1 MGIRWRSFIPRFLQR
16 KSSSVNRLIAAWFL
30 GEPVWTPTDFG
41 NLAREGFEK
50 NVWVYRCVMSIA
62 QAGSSVPWILY
73 RKDRT
78 GTLKELYHHPFLD
91 LWNRPNPMMSKQ
103 QFLEN
108 VIAFQLLAGN
118 AYIQEAG
125 PKNGPPMEL
134 WVLRPDRVR
143 IIAGRDGIAG
153 YEYKIDEQLK
163 QKFPPD
169 IITHFKLFS
178 ALDDWYGLSPIQVA
192 ARGID
197 ADNFANAW
205 NASLFQNGARP
216 SGAMITEGTLS
227 EEQYKRLKQEIR
239 EQYSGMKNSGRP
251 MLLEGGLDWKEMS
264 LSPKDMDFIESKKL
278 SRLEICAAFGVP
290 PELLGDHEHA
300 TYSNYQEARKAFYQD
315 TVIPILVRIRD
326 KINSHILPKFGDNLY
341 LDIDRDEI
349 DALQED
355 RDRVWDRA
363 IRAVQYGIL
372 EVNEAREAMGYEAI
386 DGGNVRYVPASVL
399 PEGEDAPDWDDLL
412 GGGSSSSD
420 PDDDGGGSS
429 SSDPDDDKSL
439 ELKGL
444 NLQTPIQK
452 KQYWRAFDRRRIG
465 YYGAVGKQI
474 KKRFEQEMKGV
485 LKAFDEGGPDEV
497 DIYLNDNAIEWS
509 KTLTAVYMTVMKA
522 FGDSVYQYLMS
533 KNGSVSLEKK
543 EFDVFNEAVQR
554 FISETVAN
562 KVVNINDNTKKLIKN
577 IVHAGFEEQ
586 LTVPEIRDKIEK
598 LYLEQIIPNRSMV
611 IARTEVIS
619 ASNAGSHYAAKQ
631 TGLELEKEWVAT
643 ADDRTRD
650 THEEVNGQRV
660 PIDEPFKVGV
670 SELMFPGD
678 PNGEPEEV
686 IQCRCTEVYHTVKS

>member
-1 MGIRWRSFIPRFLQR
+1 MKLRDFIPPILQR
-16 KSSSVNRLIAAWFL
+16 KATRVNRLIAAWL
-30 GEPVWTPTDFG
+30 IGEPVWTPADFE
-41 NLAREGFEK
+41 NLAREGFER
-50 NVWVYRCVMSIA
+50 NVWVYRSIMSVA
-62 QAGSSVPWILY
+62 QAGSSVPWVLY
-73 RKDRT
+73 QRQRSGK
-78 GTLKELYHHPFLD
+78 LKELTDHPFLD
-91 LWNRPNPMMSKQ
+91 LWKRPNPTMSKQ

-118 AYIQEAG
+118 SYVLESG

-143 IIAGRDGIAG
+143 VIAGRDGVAG
-153 YEYKIDEQLK
+153 YEYKVDDSLK
-163 QKFPPD
+163 ERLPAD
-169 IITHFKLFS
+169 VVTHFKMFS

-205 NASLFQNGARP
+205 NASMFQNGARP
-216 SGAMITEGTLS
+216 SGAMVTENTLG
-227 EEQYKRLKQEIR
+227 EDQYKRLKQEIR

-278 SRLEICAAFGVP
+278 SRMEICAAFGVP

-315 TVIPILVRIRD
+315 TVIPILIRIRD

-355 RDRVWDRA
+355 RDKVWDRA
-363 IRAVQYGIL
+363 IRAVQAGLL

-386 DGGNVRYVPASVL
+386 EGGNVRYVPASVF
-399 PEGEDAPDWDDLL
+399 PEGEDAPDWDNLL
-412 GGGSSSSD
+412 GNDSSSAEND
-420 PDDDGGGSS
+420 A
-429 SSDPDDDKSL
+429 DPDDDKSL

-452 KQYWRAFDRRRIG
+452 KQYWRAFDRRRTG

-497 DIYLNDNAIEWS
+497 DIYLDENAREWS

-522 FGDSVYQYLMS
+522 FGDSVYRALVGKS
-533 KNGSVSLEKK
+533 SNDSLQQKQDDV
-543 EFDVFNEAVQR
+543 FDVFNEAVQN
-554 FISETVAN
+554 FISTTVAN
-562 KVVNINDNTKKLIKN
+562 KVVNINETTKKLIKD
-577 IVHAGFEEQ
+577 IVEAGFEEQ
-586 LTVPEIRDKIEK
+586 LTVPEIRDKIEE

-619 ASNAGSHYAAKQ
+619 ASNAGSRYAAKQ

-650 THEEVNGQRV
+650 THAEVDGQRV
-660 PIDEPFKVGV
+660 PIDEPYFVGG

-678 PNGEPEEV
+678 PNGEPGEV

>member
-1 MGIRWRSFIPRFLQR
+1 MKLRDFIPPILQKKATR
-16 KSSSVNRLIAAWFL
+16 VNRLIAAWL
-30 GEPVWTPTDFG
+30 IGEPVWTPADFE
-41 NLAREGFEK
+41 NLAREGFER
-50 NVWVYRCVMSIA
+50 NIWVYRSIMSVA
-62 QAGSSVPWILY
+62 QAGSSVPWVLY
-73 RKDRT
+73 QRQRSGK
-78 GTLKELYHHPFLD
+78 LKELTDHPFLD
-91 LWNRPNPMMSKQ
+91 LWKRPNPTMSKQ

-118 AYIQEAG
+118 SYVLESG

-143 IIAGRDGIAG
+143 VIAGRDGVAG
-153 YEYKIDEQLK
+153 YEYKVDDSLK
-163 QKFPPD
+163 ENLPAD
-169 IITHFKLFS
+169 VVTHFKMFS

-205 NASLFQNGARP
+205 NASMFQNGARP
-216 SGAMITEGTLS
+216 SGAMVTENTLG
-227 EEQYKRLKQEIR
+227 EDQYKRLKQEIR

-278 SRLEICAAFGVP
+278 SRMEICAAFGVP
-290 PELLGDHEHA
+290 PELVGDHEHA

-355 RDRVWDRA
+355 RDKVWDRA

-386 DGGNVRYVPASVL
+386 EGGNVRYVPASVL

-412 GGGSSSSD
+412 GGGSS
-420 PDDDGGGSS
+420 G
-429 SSDPDDDKSL
+429 SDPDDDKSL

-452 KQYWRAFDRRRIG
+452 KQYWRAFDRRRTG

-474 KKRFEQEMKGV
+474 KKRFKQEMKGV

-497 DIYLNDNAIEWS
+497 DIYLDENAREWS

-522 FGDSVYQYLMS
+522 FGDSVYRALVGKS
-533 KNGSVSLEKK
+533 SNDSLQQKQDDV
-543 EFDVFNEAVQR
+543 FDVFNEAVQN
-554 FISETVAN
+554 FISTTVAN
-562 KVVNINDNTKKLIKN
+562 KVVNINETTKKLIKD
-577 IVHAGFEEQ
+577 IVEAGFEEQ

-619 ASNAGSHYAAKQ
+619 ASNAGSRYAAKQ

-650 THEEVNGQRV
+650 THAEVDGQRV
-660 PIDEPFKVGV
+660 PIDEPFKVGG

-678 PNGEPEEV
+678 PNGEPGEV

>member
-1 MGIRWRSFIPRFLQR
+1 MKLRDFIPPILQKKATR
-16 KSSSVNRLIAAWFL
+16 VNRLIAAWL
-30 GEPVWTPTDFG
+30 IGEPVWTPADFE
-41 NLAREGFEK
+41 NLAREGFER
-50 NVWVYRCVMSIA
+50 NIWVYRSIMSVA
-62 QAGSSVPWILY
+62 QAGSSIPWILY
-73 RKDRT
+73 QRQRSGK
-78 GTLKELYHHPFLD
+78 LKELTDHPFLD
-91 LWNRPNPMMSKQ
+91 LWKRPNPTMSKQ

-118 AYIQEAG
+118 SYVLEAG

-143 IIAGRDGIAG
+143 VIAGRDGVAG
-153 YEYKIDEQLK
+153 YEYKVDDSLK
-163 QKFPPD
+163 ERLPAD
-169 IITHFKLFS
+169 VVTHFKMFS

-205 NASLFQNGARP
+205 NASMFQNGARP
-216 SGAMITEGTLS
+216 SGAMVTENTLG
-227 EEQYKRLKQEIR
+227 EDQYKRLKQEIR

-278 SRLEICAAFGVP
+278 SRMEICAAFGVP
-290 PELLGDHEHA
+290 PELVGDHEHA

-355 RDRVWDRA
+355 RDKVWDRA

-386 DGGNVRYVPASVL
+386 EGGNVRYVPASVL
-399 PEGEDAPDWDDLL
+399 PEGEDAPDWDVLL
-412 GGGSSSSD
+412 GGGSS
-420 PDDDGGGSS
+420 G
-429 SSDPDDDKSL
+429 SDPDDDKSL

-452 KQYWRAFDRRRIG
+452 KQYWRAFDRRRTG

-474 KKRFEQEMKGV
+474 KKRFKQEMKGV

-497 DIYLNDNAIEWS
+497 DIYLDENAREWS

-522 FGDSVYQYLMS
+522 FGDSVYRALVGKS
-533 KNGSVSLEKK
+533 SNDSLQQKQDDV
-543 EFDVFNEAVQR
+543 FDVFNEAVQN
-554 FISETVAN
+554 FISTTVAN
-562 KVVNINDNTKKLIKN
+562 KVVNINETTKKLIKD
-577 IVHAGFEEQ
+577 IVEAGFEEQ
-586 LTVPEIRDKIEK
+586 LTVPEIRDKIEE

-619 ASNAGSHYAAKQ
+619 ASNAGSRYAAKQ

-650 THEEVNGQRV
+650 THAEVDGQRV
-660 PIDEPFKVGV
+660 PIDEPFKVGG

-678 PNGEPEEV
+678 PNGEPGEV